1 MKLQIWFNC
10 VKINYT
16 KIFFNIKMI
25 NSLTLSSVC
34 AIVYFIVRF
43 LEMRFVKKDSSR
55 DLKSLFRDSIF
66 VLISVYLS
74 YFLIGQIYNTNINIK
89 KGGSVTP
96 AFTDNPNF

>member
-1 MKLQIWFNC
+1 
-10 VKINYT
+10 
-16 KIFFNIKMI
+16 MI
-25 NSLTLSSVC
+25 NSLSLSSIC
-34 AIVYFIVRF
+34 AIVYFLVRF
-43 LEMRFVKKDSSR
+43 IEMKFLQKDSCR

-74 YFLIGQIYNTNINIK
+74 YFLIGQIYNSNINIK